1 MIKNS
6 VAFMRKYRSSSLIV
20 VFSLIFFPFVLTAQV
35 NSVLYGQ
42 NRLQFNKFQWKFFQS
57 HNFNTYVTKG
67 GTELGKFVAQL
78 AEEELPSLEN
88 FTEFSLQHRADLIVY
103 NSYDDFK
110 QSNIGLGTEWQN
122 AGGITNLVNNKIVV
136 YFDGNHNHLRLQIRQ
151 GIAKV
156 LTSNIL
162 FGENIGE
169 MASNQALLDL
179 PQWLTDGYIAYAAE
193 PWNTQI
199 DNELKEIFIAGNYE
213 KFSRFAFKKPML
225 AGHAFWYYF
234 SEKYKPE
241 NVTYFLTLARMYKSL
256 NQASLRICKKKF
268 KQVLADFMEDEGD
281 KYDKDVAKRKNN
293 PKGNIAAS
301 EDVGEDID
309 YYRFQVNP
317 NPKNNTYAEVEFKKG
332 IYRVKLV
339 DPYGDDR
346 TILERGV
353 RTKQG
358 DINPNYPI
366 LSWDVKGR
374 NLLVIYWEHGKV
386 KMFVWD
392 VIAGYKRDRQTIEYF
407 DQILDASYMLNTNTV
422 VLSAVKNGHSDIY
435 TYQIEEKV
443 IKQITNDVYDDL
455 SPTFVSF
462 PNRSGILF
470 SSNRPGNN
478 APNKDTVLP
487 SRYRFNIYLVDI
499 MNNGPSKQITQLTDM
514 KHGNATFPMPYNTS
528 HFTFISDENGIA
540 NRWAGFFSTQR
551 NGLDTLYKIG
561 DELLRNPT
569 AKELDSTLVAWQK
582 QEPDSI
588 GYYQAYKDSAYAFP
602 LTDYSNSILE
612 TRIAGNN
619 GQISETKLD
628 GETKNLY
635 KLKINEDALHNRDV
649 KQRPSEYMKTILQ
662 DEKSREGKAT
672 LYGKNDKN
680 IPEMEIKKTVPYF
693 QSEFAEEKTDSTI
706 TSLIEKAKQPIPKQS
721 YLSNTKMFN
730 YRYHFYTDNV
740 MAGLSNNI
748 LINRYQLFTG
758 GYGPIILNS
767 GGDLNLTFKVGTSE
781 LFEDIKFM
789 GGIGMDF
796 SNFTSKD
803 FFLSFQNNKRMV
815 DWGFTYYRSNMGTT
829 VQLPIPTYISLS
841 SANLYTNLYQLNF
854 ALPLNVVKSFR
865 ANVGLRTDRV
875 VTLADPSQGNPVSEV
890 SLRNPDSLAKYI
902 VSRFEYVHDN
912 TTNPTQNIW
921 DGLRYKIYLDVNTP
935 FGNPAVKG
943 KTTYNLGWD
952 VRYYKPLYRN
962 FIWAF
967 RSSADFSWGKQK
979 IVYYLGGVDG
989 WFNPQFNYNKPTAS
1003 DQTYAFQSLAVN
1015 MRGYNQNIANGNNAV
1030 VFNSEFRLPIFSTFI
1045 QTPINNA
1052 FIRNFQLVQFLDIGT
1067 AWNGKYN
1074 GIQRPFIDYSD
1085 STGHVNVRI
1094 DAGGI
1099 GPFAAGYGF
1108 GVRSNVLGYFM
1119 KLDTAWPM
1127 IGLFKGKPIWYL
1139 ALGFDF

>member
-6 VAFMRKYRSSSLIV
+6 ITFLRKYRSYRLIV
-20 VFSLIFFPFVLTAQV
+20 VISLLFFSYTLSAQV
-35 NSVLYGQ
+35 NSVVYGK

-78 AEEELPSLEN
+78 AEEELPQLEA

-103 NSYDDFK
+103 NSYDDYK
-110 QSNIGLGTEWQN
+110 QSNIGLGFEWQN
-122 AGGITNLVNNKIVV
+122 AGGMTSLVNNKIVV
-136 YFDGNHNHLRLQIRQ
+136 YFDGNHNNLRLQIRQ

-156 LTSNIL
+156 LTNNIL

-193 PWNTQI
+193 PWNTKI
-199 DNELKEIFIAGNYE
+199 DDELKEVFLAGDYE
-213 KFSRFAFKKPML
+213 KFSRFAFKKPLL
-225 AGHAFWYYF
+225 AGHAFWFYF
-234 SEKYKPE
+234 AQKYKAE
-241 NVTYFLTLARMYKSL
+241 NVTYFMTLARLYKSL
-256 NQASLRICKKKF
+256 NQASLKICKKKF
-268 KQVLADFMEDEGD
+268 KQILIDFMEEEGD

-293 PKGNIAAS
+293 PKGNISAS
-301 EDVGEDID
+301 EDVSEND

-317 NPKNNTYAEVEFKKG
+317 NTKNNTYAEVEFKKG
-332 IYRVKLV
+332 IYKVKLV
-339 DPYGDDR
+339 DPYGDER

-374 NLLVIYWEHGKV
+374 NLLVIYWENGKT

-392 VIAGYKRDRQTIEYF
+392 VIAGYRRDRQTIDYF
-407 DQILDASYMLNTNTV
+407 EQILDASYMLNSNTV

-435 TYQIEEKV
+435 TYKIEEQE
-443 IKQITNDVYDDL
+443 IRQITNDVYDDL
-455 SPTFVSF
+455 NPTFVSF
-462 PNRSGILF
+462 PNRTGIIF

-487 SRYRFNIYLVDI
+487 SRYRFNIFMVDLL
-499 MNNGPSKQITQLTDM
+499 NNGPTKQITQLTNM
-514 KHGNATFPMPYNTS
+514 KHGNATFPMQYNTS
-528 HFTFISDENGIA
+528 HFTYISDENGIA

-569 AKELDSTLVAWQK
+569 AQELDSTLAAWQK

-588 GYYQAYKDSAYAFP
+588 GYYQAYKDSAYSFP
-602 LTDYSNSILE
+602 LTDYSNSVLE

-628 GETKNLY
+628 GDTKNLY
-635 KLKINEDALHNRDV
+635 KLKINEEVLHDRTV

-662 DEKSREGKAT
+662 EEKAREGNATIYDQGAEKSNGK
-672 LYGKNDKN
+672 G
-680 IPEMEIKKTVPYF
+680 EQKKKVVLF
-693 QSEFAEEKTDSTI
+693 QSEFSDDKPDSAL
-706 TSLIEKAKQPIPKQS
+706 TSIIEKAKQPIAKQN

-740 MAGLSNNI
+740 MAGLSNNV
-748 LINRYQLFTG
+748 LINRYQPYAG
-758 GYGPIILNS
+758 GAGPVILNS

-796 SNFTSKD
+796 SNFASKD
-803 FFLSFQNNKRMV
+803 FFLNFQNNKRML
-815 DWGFTYYRSNMGTT
+815 DWGFTYYRSNQGTY
-829 VQLPIPTYISLS
+829 VQLPGSTFGA
-841 SANLYTNLYQLNF
+841 SANQYTNLYQLNL
-854 ALPLNVVKSFR
+854 AYPLNEIKSIR
-865 ANVGLRTDRV
+865 ANIGVRTDRTV
-875 VTLADPSQGNPVSEV
+875 VLSDGMEIPVISRQTLSY
-890 SLRNPDSLAKYI
+890 PDSLAKYLLG
-902 VSRFEYVHDN
+902 RLEYVHDN

-921 DGLRYKIYLDVNTP
+921 DGLRYKVYMDINTP
-935 FGNPAVKG
+935 YGSSLNTS
-943 KTTYNLGWD
+943 KTTFNFGWD
-952 VRYYKPLYRN
+952 FRYYKPLYRN

-967 RSSADFSWGKQK
+967 RSSADFSWGNQK
-979 IVYYLGGVDG
+979 VVYYLGGVDG
-989 WFNPQFNYNKPTAS
+989 WFNPQFNSNKPPAQ

-1015 MRGYNQNIANGNNAV
+1015 MRGYNQNIANGNNAM
-1030 VFNSEFRLPIFSTFI
+1030 VFNSEFRLPVFSTFI

-1052 FIRNFQLVQFLDIGT
+1052 FIRNFQLVQFFDLGT
-1067 AWNGKYN
+1067 AWNGSYN
-1074 GIQRPFIDYSD
+1074 GIQRPYQEYSD
-1085 STGHVNVRI
+1085 SLGHVKVHI
-1094 DAGGI
+1094 DAGGL

-1108 GVRSNVLGYFM
+1108 GARSNIFGYFL

-1127 IGLFKGKPIWYL
+1127 LGLFRGKPIWYL
-1139 ALGFDF
+1139 AMGFDF

>member
-1 MIKNS
+1 
-6 VAFMRKYRSSSLIV
+6 MRKYKSSRLIII
-20 VFSLIFFPFVLTAQV
+20 FSLIIFPFTLKAQV
-35 NSVLYGQ
+35 NSVVFGQ

-67 GTELGKFVAQL
+67 GTELGKFAAQL
-78 AEEELPSLEN
+78 AEEELPSIEA
-88 FTEFSLQHRADLIVY
+88 FTEFSLQHRAELIVY
-103 NSYDDFK
+103 NNYDDYK

-122 AGGITNLVNNKIVV
+122 AGGLTTLVNNKIVV
-136 YFDGNHNHLRLQIRQ
+136 FFDGNHNHLRLQIRQ

-169 MASNQALLDL
+169 VASNQALLDL

-193 PWNTQI
+193 PWNTNI
-199 DNELKEIFIAGNYE
+199 DDELKEIFIAGNYE
-213 KFSRFAFKKPML
+213 KFNRFAFKKPLL
-225 AGHAFWYYF
+225 AGHAFWFYF
-234 SEKYKPE
+234 SRKYKPE

-256 NQASLRICKKKF
+256 NQASLKICKKKF
-268 KQVLADFMEDEGD
+268 KQVLADFMEDEGE

-293 PKGNIAAS
+293 PKGNISAS
-301 EDVGEDID
+301 EDVSDD
-309 YYRFQVNP
+309 DDFYRFQVNP
-317 NPKNNTYAEVEFKKG
+317 NAKNNTYAEVEFKKG
-332 IYRVKLV
+332 IYKVKLV
-339 DPYGDDR
+339 DPYGDD
-346 TILERGV
+346 IVLLERGV
-353 RTKQG
+353 RTKKG

-374 NLLVIYWEHGKV
+374 NLLVIYWEKGKT

-392 VIAGYKRDRQTIEYF
+392 VVAGYRKFRQSIDYF
-407 DQILDASYMLNTNTV
+407 EQILDASFMLDANTL
-422 VLSAVKNGHSDIY
+422 VLSAVKNGHSDIF
-435 TYQIEEKV
+435 TYKIDERE

-455 SPTFVSF
+455 NPTFVSF
-462 PNRSGILF
+462 PNRSGIIF
-470 SSNRPGNN
+470 SSNRPGND

-487 SRYRFNIYLVDI
+487 SRYRFNIFLVDI
-499 MNNGPSKQITQLTDM
+499 LNNGPTKQITQLTNM
-514 KHGNATFPMPYNTS
+514 KHGNATYPMQYNTS
-528 HFTFISDENGIA
+528 HFTFVSDESGIA

-569 AKELDSTLVAWQK
+569 PQELDSTLAAWQK

-588 GYYQAYKDSAYAFP
+588 GYYQAYKDSAYSFP

-628 GETKNLY
+628 GDTKNLY
-635 KLKINEDALHNRDV
+635 KLKINEAALHDRTVNP
-649 KQRPSEYMKTILQ
+649 RPTEYMKTILQ
-662 DEKSREGKAT
+662 EEKAREGKAT
-672 LYGKNDKN
+672 VYDSKEGKKVESGESN
-680 IPEMEIKKTVPYF
+680 EKKPILF
-693 QSEFAEEKTDSTI
+693 QSEFADEKPDSFATA
-706 TSLIEKAKQPIPKQS
+706 LIEKAKEPIAKQS

-740 MAGLSNNI
+740 MAGLSNNV
-748 LINRYQLFTG
+748 LINRYQPYMG

-789 GGIGMDF
+789 GGIAMDF
-796 SNFTSKD
+796 SNFASKD
-803 FFLSFQNNKRMV
+803 FFLNFQNNKRMI
-815 DWGFTYYRSNMGTT
+815 DWGFTYYRSNVGTY
-829 VQLPIPTYISLS
+829 VQMPGIEFAA
-841 SANLYTNLYQLNF
+841 SANQYTNLYQFNF
-854 ALPLNVVKSFR
+854 SLPINEVKSIR
-865 ANVGLRTDRV
+865 ANIGYRTDRI
-875 VTLADPSQGNPVSEV
+875 VTLADGMELPAISQQTLSF
-890 SLRNPDSLAKYI
+890 PDTASQFL
-902 VSRFEYVHDN
+902 VSRLEYVHDN
-912 TTNPTQNIW
+912 TVNPTQNIW
-921 DGLRYKIYLDVNTP
+921 DGLRYKVYLDINTP
-935 FGNPAVKG
+935 VGNPAING
-943 KTTYNLGWD
+943 KNTYNFGWD
-952 VRYYKPLYRN
+952 VRYYKPIYRN

-989 WFNPQFNYNKPTAS
+989 WFNPQFNYNKPPAQ

-1015 MRGYNQNIANGNNAV
+1015 MRGYNQNIANGNNAM
-1030 VFNSEFRLPIFSTFI
+1030 VFNSEFRLPVFSTFI

-1052 FIRNFQLVQFLDIGT
+1052 FVRNFQLVQFFDMGT

-1074 GIQRPFIDYSD
+1074 GIQRPYQDYSD
-1085 STGHVNVRI
+1085 TSGHVTVRI
-1094 DAGGI
+1094 DAGGL

-1108 GVRSNVLGYFM
+1108 GARSNILGYFA
-1119 KLDTAWPM
+1119 KLDVAWPM
-1127 IGLFKGKPIWYL
+1127 LGVFRGKPIWYF